1 METINV
7 VINEASDSGSE
18 KISEEIPKVILPL
31 EPKVAQEE
39 VD

>member
-1 METINV
+1 METVNV

-18 KISEEIPKVILPL
+18 KSSEEISKTILPL
-31 EPKVAQEE
+31 EPKVVQEE